1 MGPKE
6 LDTTEATEH
15 AWGSFAKTLDPNTE
29 SPSIAIARDGGA
41 VYGGRGYQV
50 LAQLLLEE
58 DFFSFQCLSPRS
70 SNLFMGKLT
79 GTNERMV
86 TLPHSPD
93 LRCAHPPAR
102 AS

>member
-1 MGPKE
+1 MY
-6 LDTTEATEH
+6 
-15 AWGSFAKTLDPNTE
+15 SSTE

-58 DFFSFQCLSPRS
+58 DFFPS
-70 SNLFMGKLT
+70 SACPQGVPMGKLT

-86 TLPHSPD
+86 RFKNLSLIPKSHHYS
-93 LRCAHPPAR
+93 
-102 AS
+102 SF